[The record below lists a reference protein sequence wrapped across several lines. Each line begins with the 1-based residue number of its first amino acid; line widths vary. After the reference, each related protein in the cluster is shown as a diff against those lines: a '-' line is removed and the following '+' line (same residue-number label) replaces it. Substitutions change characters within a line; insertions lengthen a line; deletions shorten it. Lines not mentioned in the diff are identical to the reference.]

1 MGSAAV
7 GVYRLWLPK
16 SLDGAACSA
25 FELCHVA
32 PISSVRLVARNPDMY
47 MSEGAVRCG
56 ARRID
61 AHVVLVGKD
70 PISLATETGRAA
82 VPGPEDGSE
91 VTLEGT
97 PRCYTG
103 SDVHEHGW
111 DYIVSVGYVGC
122 GSSRTDLACGRGHV
136 TENCCCCCCRSRS
149 CGTVLCTMM
158 VAVTNRQID
167 RS

>member
-1 MGSAAV
+1 MAAQIVRRCCLQRFRAVPRRADLIREIGSAE
-7 GVYRLWLPK
+7 PT
-16 SLDGAACSA
+16 D
-25 FELCHVA
+25 
-32 PISSVRLVARNPDMY
+32 

-136 TENCCCCCCRSRS
+136 TENCCCCCC
-149 CGTVLCTMM
+149 
-158 VAVTNRQID
+158 
-167 RS
+167 